1 MAKALNLKRLID
13 RLQSL
18 LANNDAKVY
27 VVDHKDRYFEII
39 NVDSEFADQVV
50 IDIVREKEDYKL

>member
-1 MAKALNLKRLID
+1 MPKALNLKQLID

-27 VVDHKDRYFEII
+27 VVDNKDRYFEII

-50 IDIVREKEDYKL
+50 IDIAREKEDYKL

>member
-1 MAKALNLKRLID
+1 MPKALNLKQLID

-18 LANNDAKVY
+18 SANNDAKVY
-27 VVDHKDRYFEII
+27 VVDQKDRYFEII
-39 NVDSEFADQVV
+39 NVDSELADQVV